1 MKRCLACWILAL
13 SLAPSL
19 WAQAPALTFE
29 HVTAEDGLSNN
40 WIWAVRQD
48 RQGFLWI
55 GTLDGLDRYDG
66 YAYLAHQHQPNDTT
80 SLAQNEV
87 RDLVEDANGD
97 LWVAAGGLHRLD
109 RATGR
114 FIRYEVGRESPL
126 SIHALAVDGKDDLW
140 LYTDEGGL
148 FRYNAGRDTLVTYAS
163 KWFGASGAS
172 EEAGSDFRFSDHPLT
187 IDGEGTLWVSTYFGK
202 TARLHRYQAGADHF
216 EDVSLP
222 EAMGVVRVLHA
233 GRSGTFW
240 IGGEQV

>member
-66 YAYLAHQHQPNDTT
+66 YTYLAHQHQPNDTT

-126 SIHALAVDGKDDLW
+126 SIHALAVDGKDHLW
-140 LYTDEGGL
+140 LYTDEGGSSAITRGVIPWSPMPQSGSAL
-148 FRYNAGRDTLVTYAS
+148 RACRKKPVPPSGSVTT
-163 KWFGASGAS
+163 
-172 EEAGSDFRFSDHPLT
+172 R
-187 IDGEGTLWVSTYFGK
+187 
-202 TARLHRYQAGADHF
+202 
-216 EDVSLP
+216 
-222 EAMGVVRVLHA
+222 
-233 GRSGTFW
+233 
-240 IGGEQV
+240 